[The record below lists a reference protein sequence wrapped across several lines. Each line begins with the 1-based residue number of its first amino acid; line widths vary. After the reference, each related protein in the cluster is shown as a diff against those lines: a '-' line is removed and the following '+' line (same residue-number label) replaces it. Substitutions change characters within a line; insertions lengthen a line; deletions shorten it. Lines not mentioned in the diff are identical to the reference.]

1 MYNETRKKRS
11 HISTDVSIIRTI
23 NAEGL
28 DLSEDGMYIYTR
40 HQFVVGSIIE
50 VTFSLEGTKIDVTA
64 KVVHSQPGIGIGVKF
79 TDLHEDV
86 ADKIKSYLSRS

>member
-1 MYNETRKKRS
+1 MHDETRKKRS
-11 HISTDVSIIRTI
+11 HISTDVFINRTI

-50 VTFSLEGTKIDVTA
+50 VTFSLEGTKIDVPA

-79 TDLHEDV
+79 TELHEDT
-86 ADKIKSYLSRS
+86 ADKIKSYLRRS